1 MLLNI
6 LLLVIGFVLL
16 IRGADAFV
24 DGASALARRFH
35 IPEIIVGLTVVAMGT
50 SAPEVAVSVSSALHG
65 AGGLAI
71 GNALGSNIANI
82 LLVLGISAIITPLIF
97 KDKTIQYKIPFSI
110 FVTIVLMWL
119 GVRYGAITRGGAVV
133 LLLLFVVF
141 LGYLFWGAKQKKVK
155 SQKIPE
161 ISLVKTIVF
170 LVLGIVALIFGSNL
184 TVNSATNLATV
195 LHVPNRIIGLTI
207 IAVGTSLPELVTCI
221 TAARKKHV
229 DLVIGNIIG
238 SNIFN
243 ILFVLGIAGFAH
255 SITFEYAFAID
266 AAIAVI
272 VSIMLWL
279 CAIYTKTLS
288 RKMGWLFLIC
298 YAGYLIYL
306 I

>member
-1 MLLNI
+1 MLINI
-6 LLLVIGFVLL
+6 LLLVLGLFLL
-16 IRGADAFV
+16 VRGADIFV
-24 DGASALARRFH
+24 NGASALAYRFC
-35 IPEIIVGLTVVAMGT
+35 IPEIIIGLTIVAMGT
-50 SAPEVAVSVSSALHG
+50 SAPEVAVSISSALHG
-65 AGGLAI
+65 AGGIAV
-71 GNALGSNIANI
+71 GNALGSSIVNI
-82 LLVLGISAIITPLIF
+82 LFVLGISAIITPLIF
-97 KDKTIQYKIPFSI
+97 KDKTIQYEIPFSI

-243 ILFVLGIAGFAH
+243 ILFVLGITGLVRPMGFE
-255 SITFEYAFAID
+255 FAFAID

-298 YAGYLIYL
+298 YAGYLMYL
-306 I
+306 F

>member
-50 SAPEVAVSVSSALHG
+50 SAPEVAVSFSSALHG
-65 AGGLAI
+65 ADGLAI

-97 KDKTIQYKIPFSI
+97 KDKIIQYEIPFSI

-133 LLLLFVVF
+133 LLLL
-141 LGYLFWGAKQKKVK
+141 GYLFWGTKQKKVK

-195 LHVPNRIIGLTI
+195 LHVPNRTIGLTI

>member
-6 LLLVIGFVLL
+6 LFFVVGLFLLV
-16 IRGADAFV
+16 RGADIFV
-24 DGASALARRFH
+24 NGASALAYRFH
-35 IPEIIVGLTVVAMGT
+35 IPEIIIGLTIVAMGT
-50 SAPEVAVSVSSALHG
+50 SAPEVAVSISSALHG
-65 AGGLAI
+65 AGGIAV
-71 GNALGSNIANI
+71 GNALGSSIVNI
-82 LLVLGISAIITPLIF
+82 LFVLGISAIITPLIF
-97 KDKTIQYKIPFSI
+97 KDKTIQYEIPFSI

-119 GVRYGAITRGGAVV
+119 GVRYGAITRGGAGI
-133 LLLLFVVF
+133 LLLLFMVF
-141 LGYLFWGAKQKKVK
+141 LGYLFLDARQEKAK
-155 SQKIPE
+155 SQKTPE
-161 ISLVKTIVF
+161 ISLLKTIIF
-170 LVLGIVALIFGSNL
+170 LVLGIVALIYGSDL
-184 TVNSATNLATV
+184 TVNSATDLAIL

-243 ILFVLGIAGFAH
+243 ILFVLGIKGLVRPMGFE
-255 SITFEYAFAID
+255 FAFAID